1 MFACAITCVCVCF
14 QMVGNVC
21 VGDSPLS
28 HYVTGHVVPEE
39 PGCTT
44 KRQTTTQTGTW
55 NRNGIEKTPKIMNP
69 YSPCLMKNMRCLNS

>member
-1 MFACAITCVCVCF
+1 
-14 QMVGNVC
+14 MVGNVC

-39 PGCTT
+39 PRCTT

-55 NRNGIEKTPKIMNP
+55 NRNGIEK
-69 YSPCLMKNMRCLNS
+69 NSENHESLFPMFDEKL